1 MNLGFW
7 ASGRAEDLIFSV
19 FKQAKQS
26 DHAAS
31 GAELEKEEGGGE
43 RRDQRSENRAHGQ
56 VALGARYVR
65 FGFFLARKLILGLC
79 NFNLPFYNKQ
89 RKGILK

>member
-31 GAELEKEEGGGE
+31 GAFSGRFCLS
-43 RRDQRSENRAHGQ
+43 DYMIF
-56 VALGARYVR
+56 VA
-65 FGFFLARKLILGLC
+65 
-79 NFNLPFYNKQ
+79 P
-89 RKGILK
+89 